1 MEQNFEDWI
10 GRSVTRM
17 DVVTERLLAEYR
29 ATLSPHLFET
39 SEYVC
44 PPGFHFGLAP
54 TMPSMQGTGP
64 DGAERKGLF
73 LPPIELPRRMWAGG
87 SIETIRPLRLGDKV
101 RRHSRIADIRFK
113 RGSSGELCL
122 VSIMHEISD
131 QDGLAIRERQDLV
144 FREAA
149 SESSPPAEAA
159 EDGSIAAEMTVEASA
174 LLLFRFSA
182 FTFNGHRIHYDLA
195 HAAAEGYPNLLVHGP
210 LQAALMLNLAARR
223 LGGTPRQ
230 FVYRCLAPLYGGS
243 RFGVRFD
250 AEAARARIIR
260 SDGFTAA
267 EGQAPA
273 RGTG

>member
-10 GRSVTRM
+10 GRSTTRL

-29 ATLSPHLFET
+29 ETLSPYLFET

-54 TMPSMQGTGP
+54 AIPSLQAAGP
-64 DGAERKGLF
+64 DGAERNGIF
-73 LPPIELPRRMWAGG
+73 LPPIDLPRRMWAGG
-87 SIETIRPLRLGDKV
+87 SIETIRPLRLGEKV
-101 RRHSRIADIRFK
+101 RRVSRIADIRFK

-131 QDGLAIRERQDLV
+131 QDGIALRERQDLV

-149 SESSPPAEAA
+149 SAPSPLPAETGPLEA
-159 EDGSIAAEMTVEASA
+159 EVMVEASP

-195 HAAAEGYPNLLVHGP
+195 HAAEEGYPAILVHGP
-210 LQAALMLNLAARR
+210 LQAVLMLNLAAKH

-230 FVYRCLAPLYGGS
+230 FVYRCLAPLYGRT
-243 RFGVRFD
+243 RFGVSFD
-250 AEAARARIIR
+250 AQASRARIIR
-260 SDGFTAA
+260 CDGFTAA
-267 EGQAPA
+267 EGQAPVQ
-273 RGTG
+273 GTG

>member
-1 MEQNFEDWI
+1 MEQEFEDWI
-10 GRSVTRM
+10 GRSVTRL
-17 DVVTERLLAEYR
+17 DEVTERLLAEYR
-29 ATLSPHLFET
+29 TTLSPHLFET

-44 PPGFHFGLAP
+44 PPGLHFGLAP
-54 TMPSMQGTGP
+54 PMPSLQATGP

-73 LPPIELPRRMWAGG
+73 LPPIALPRRMWAGG
-87 SIETIRPLRLGDKV
+87 SIETFRTLRLGDKV
-101 RRHSRIADIRFK
+101 RRVSRIADIRFT
-113 RGSSGELCL
+113 RGGSGELCL
-122 VSIMHEISD
+122 VSIMHEISG

-149 SESSPPAEAA
+149 SAPAPLPITA
-159 EDGSIAAEMTVEASA
+159 ETIDAEVTVEASA

-182 FTFNGHRIHYDLA
+182 ITFNGHRIHYDLA
-195 HAAAEGYPNLLVHGP
+195 HATEEGYPNLLVHGP
-210 LQAALMLNLAARR
+210 LQAVFMMNLAAKH

-243 RFGVRFD
+243 RFGVSFD
-250 AEAARARIIR
+250 AEYARARIIR

-267 EGQAPA
+267 EGQAPV

>member
-10 GRSVTRM
+10 GRSVTRL

-29 ATLSPHLFET
+29 ATLSPYLFET

-44 PPGFHFGLAP
+44 PPGFHFGLA
-54 TMPSMQGTGP
+54 TAIPSLQATGP
-64 DGAERKGLF
+64 DGAERKGVF

-87 SIETIRPLRLGDKV
+87 SIDTIRPLRLGEKV
-101 RRHSRIADIRFK
+101 RRTSRIADIRLK

-122 VSIMHEISD
+122 VSIMHEIVD
-131 QDGLAIRERQDLV
+131 QDGIAIRERQDLV

-149 SESSPPAEAA
+149 STPSALPAEA
-159 EDGSIAAEMTVEASA
+159 GPIAADVMVEASP

-195 HAAAEGYPNLLVHGP
+195 HAAEEGYPNLLVHGP
-210 LQAALMLNLAARR
+210 LQAVLMLNLAAKQ

-243 RFGVRFD
+243 RFGVSFD
-250 AEAARARIIR
+250 VEVSRARIIR
-260 SDGFTAA
+260 CDGFTAA